1 MIEKPRNFREIK
13 IKTIMMSITLEISK
27 LMIIIMHRSLLILLM
42 FDHEML
48 TTVLTCAIAFYK
60 HLNVK
65 FITFSFCKHKN
76 CSHKDGRLSKTSWK
90 NHLFLQRDKFY
101 ELLKFVNILL
111 KPGLLLMLVSVLLN
125 LYLKLCLLY

>member
-1 MIEKPRNFREIK
+1 MIEKPRNFLEIK

-76 CSHKDGRLSKTSWK
+76 CSHKDGRLSKTS
-90 NHLFLQRDKFY
+90 
-101 ELLKFVNILL
+101 
-111 KPGLLLMLVSVLLN
+111 
-125 LYLKLCLLY
+125 